1 MAHPHL
7 EVVFINSN
15 PESSNQK
22 IHPLYNI
29 TPPGEFKSKDLPSVD
44 IVLPVHNNQDKLD
57 LVLTALS
64 KLNYPSQKIKVF
76 ILDDG
81 SNPKINLKIK
91 LPFKTKVLYREAN
104 SKGWGKASLVNF
116 YLKEFKSQNIWFLDS
131 DILVQEDHLL
141 WLTRYQNI
149 NNKSIVLGFKRFTTN
164 FEITL
169 KNLNQVLDNKE
180 FDSLFPDSYPHDYWE
195 ELVTQSNYCQD
206 LNFDIFKIMVG
217 ATFLINRK
225 DFIELGGY
233 QEITTGEDT
242 VFGYRAFTQGFSF
255 IPVAEAKSYHLG
267 ATTMQKNQEIM
278 LNHNM
283 AILADYIP
291 TLTHYRALPYINY
304 STPYTVIHYQYSNE
318 TFERFVKNL
327 KSFATLSPSFLIDFP
342 IDLTTLK
349 AKYNV
354 VDDPYADLRK
364 IYNYYKSSP
373 QVRFVPLM
381 SKSIDS
387 ILKEYAQTYASA
399 ILIIDGDTELLVD
412 LKKINAYLKTTPLV
426 AIAGIDNKD
435 SKLIFSTP
443 NLLNRHGIDA
453 GNVYYQ
459 LIDDELFQWLPL
471 ENLALKVNKKK
482 AYWKFIK
489 YLFRRV
495 KTIRN
500 LTDAKNMISKAK
512 VILKNYLI
520 K

>member
-1 MAHPHL
+1 M
-7 EVVFINSN
+7 VFINSN
-15 PESSNQK
+15 PESANQK
-22 IHPLYNI
+22 THPLYDIIPARNFSVK
-29 TPPGEFKSKDLPSVD
+29 ELPTVD
-44 IVLPVHNNQDKLD
+44 IVLPVYNNQEKLD

-64 KLNYPSQKIKVF
+64 KLNYPPQKIKVF

-81 SNPKINLKIK
+81 STPKINLKIK
-91 LPFKTKVLYREAN
+91 LPFKTKALYREASN
-104 SKGWGKASLVNF
+104 KGWGKASLVNF
-116 YLKEFKSQNIWFLDS
+116 YVKEFKSQNIWFLDS
-131 DILVQEDHLL
+131 DILVHKDHLL
-141 WLTRYQNI
+141 WLTKYQLS
-149 NNKSIVLGFKRFTTN
+149 NNKTIVLGFKRFTTN
-164 FEITL
+164 FTCSTDE
-169 KNLNQVLDNKE
+169 LNVGLENKE

-233 QEITTGEDT
+233 QEIITGEDT

-255 IPVAEAKSYHLG
+255 IPASEALSYHLG
-267 ATTMQKNQEIM
+267 ATTKQKNQEIM

-291 TLTHYRALPYINY
+291 TLTHYRALPFINY
-304 STPYTVIHYQYSNE
+304 TTPYAVIHYQYNNE
-318 TFERFVKNL
+318 SFERFVKNL
-327 KSFATLSPSFLIDFP
+327 KSFTTLSSSFLIDFP
-342 IDLTTLK
+342 IDLITLK
-349 AKYNV
+349 TKYNV

-373 QVRFVPLM
+373 QIRFISPVNN
-381 SKSIDS
+381 SIDT
-387 ILKEYAQTYASA
+387 LLREYAKTYASA
-399 ILIIDGDTELLVD
+399 ILIIDGDTELLID

-435 SKLIFSTP
+435 SKLIYSTP
-443 NLLNRHGIDA
+443 NLINRHGLA
-453 GNVYYQ
+453 TSNLYYQ
-459 LIDDELFQWLPL
+459 LIDEELFQWLPL
-471 ENLALKVNKKK
+471 ETLALKVNKKK